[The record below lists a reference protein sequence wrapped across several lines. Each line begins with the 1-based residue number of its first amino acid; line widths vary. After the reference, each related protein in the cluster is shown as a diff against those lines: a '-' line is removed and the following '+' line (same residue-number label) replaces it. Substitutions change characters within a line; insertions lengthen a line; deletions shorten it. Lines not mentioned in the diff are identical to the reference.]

1 MTARAAVGALACCFM
16 GVAASHAAEPRAQP
30 IATEA
35 LGLVT
40 LAERIAKLHAQ
51 IGQGLLVER
60 SRRDL
65 AQALRQFDAGLR
77 AVSAQ
82 ANSPEARDTY
92 VLLAALWREHRD
104 WVARPPSREGARPM
118 RERTEEV
125 VWIAQKGARMVQG
138 DARATVNA
146 GAFRAAQA
154 GLLAQRIAKAC
165 LWRRWGMRDERL
177 EKERRESDE
186 NLDRLLAALRSGRGN
201 TPEIETEL
209 QTAETQLRFLRE
221 SARELD
227 TGRSAPRAIEF
238 VAKSADHILES
249 MTRVAR
255 LYEEGPPSAGELQ
268 RT

>member
-1 MTARAAVGALACCFM
+1 MRRARAAAGALAFCF
-16 GVAASHAAEPRAQP
+16 VWAAASHGAVEPRAQSSV
-30 IATEA
+30 ATEA

-82 ANSPEARDTY
+82 ATSPEARDTY

-104 WVARPPSREGARPM
+104 WVARPPSREGARQM
-118 RERTEEV
+118 RERTEELA
-125 VWIAQKGARMVQG
+125 WIAQKGARMVQG

-201 TPEIETEL
+201 TPEIEGEL

-227 TGRSAPRAIEF
+227 AGRSAPRAIEF

-249 MTRVAR
+249 MARVAR
-255 LYEEGPPSAGELQ
+255 LYEEGAPGAGS
-268 RT
+268 